1 MSDDPVVIE
10 SKLSRKLEEEGT
22 SVQVSIYRLE
32 DETEWTL
39 EITDEDWNSTV
50 WEDTFPTEEDALAE
64 AIAAIKMEGI
74 SAFVG
79 EVGEEDEQEDRPL
92 VH

>member
-1 MSDDPVVIE
+1 MTDPEIIN
-10 SKLSRKLEEEGT
+10 SKLSRIIEQEGT
-22 SVQVSIYRLE
+22 SVQVSIYRFE
-32 DETEWTL
+32 HETEWTL

-64 AIAAIKMEGI
+64 AIAAINMEGI

-79 EVGEEDEQEDRPL
+79 EVDDEDEQEDRPL